1 MLSDNLFEKFKNY
14 ACAVLETVEEGF
26 VFIGGAELA
35 TEVPYGIVILQGQLT
50 QKVVQFLEA
59 VADLRW
65 VGFVGFC
72 VGLVKLIQDGFT
84 IGITQVNGVLV
95 HIGFQPLGDVIHNI
109 AWRCYP

>member
-72 VGLVKLIQDGFT
+72 VGLVELIQDGFT
-84 IGITQVNGVLV
+84 IGIAQIDGVLV
-95 HIGFQPLGDVIHNI
+95 HVRG
-109 AWRCYP
+109 